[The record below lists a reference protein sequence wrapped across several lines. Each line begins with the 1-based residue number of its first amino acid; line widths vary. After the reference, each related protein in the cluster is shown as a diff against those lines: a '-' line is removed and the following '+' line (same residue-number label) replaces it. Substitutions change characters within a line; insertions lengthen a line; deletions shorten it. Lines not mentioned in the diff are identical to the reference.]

1 MPADDPNN
9 LNPEQ
14 DEAANEAAAA
24 REEEIR
30 SAALTTEQRRLL
42 GGPRSLRGRLRH
54 KADEPASA
62 PQPQVAETAAAATAA
77 ESKPVA
83 ETKPE
88 TAAPSKAKS
97 PIAITPRISPR
108 RERSQPS
115 AEAAPAPAE
124 TETSEEEKKGG
135 RPAGS
140 LVPDKK
146 SGRAV
151 EMQRAAL
158 IIGGLILVALTFY
171 VGKKFEYW
179 KYLLTTARNKP
190 KLEEAVSGKYANL
203 SAQQLVE
210 QALTAERE
218 HRWKDAVDRFVAAKE
233 KDLRY
238 RGILF
243 RLGRLALNA
252 GDAVAA
258 DKWFERSIQFGE
270 NVDAANYFRG
280 LIAIRREDF
289 ASAER
294 FFEAAA
300 GTEPF
305 IPYYQFYWGEALRME
320 RHPKEAIAHYE
331 IAREVSDSPA
341 EHAVYDFKI
350 RMARLEAGQAQQ
362 VQAEV
367 QNAGESGPLQVDWLM
382 TKAALAIRDGR
393 TEAAINLLREAHA
406 DSHANIFASCA
417 SDNFFVQA
425 GKQNSEIAELCKVE
439 GQSIAPTP

>member
-1 MPADDPNN
+1 MPADDPSN

-14 DEAANEAAAA
+14 DETANEAAAA
-24 REEEIR
+24 REEEVR

-42 GGPRSLRGRLRH
+42 GGPRSLRGRLRQ
-54 KADEPASA
+54 KAGEPASA
-62 PQPQVAETAAAATAA
+62 AQPEVAETAAVPAPA
-77 ESKPVA
+77 ESKPIA
-83 ETKPE
+83 ETQPE

-97 PIAITPRISPR
+97 PVAITPRISPR

-115 AEAAPAPAE
+115 VEAPAPAE
-124 TETSEEEKKGG
+124 TETGEEQKKGG
-135 RPAGS
+135 RPGG

-280 LIAIRREDF
+280 LIAVRREDF

-320 RHPKEAIAHYE
+320 RHPKEAIPHYE
-331 IAREVSDSPA
+331 IARNVSDSPA

-350 RMARLEAGQAQQ
+350 RMARLEAGQVQQ
-362 VQAEV
+362 IRAELES
-367 QNAGESGPLQVDWLM
+367 AGENGALPLDWLM
-382 TKAALAIRDGR
+382 TKAALAVRDGR
-393 TEAAINLLREAHA
+393 TGEAINLLREAHA
-406 DSHANIFASCA
+406 DSHANVFASCA

-425 GKQNSEIAELCKVE
+425 GKQNNEIAELCKVE
-439 GQSIAPTP
+439 GQGLAPHP